1 MLDMRK
7 YLSIFFVSL
16 LIFTALMTALP
27 VGAQDTSNFDQ
38 IIEKIS
44 GNQNLNSN
52 EKEEILDR
60 AIELYYDEGVNLDE
74 ISQIL
79 DSNNGYND
87 LNNEFI
93 NLDDSNNE
101 DSQINND
108 DSKDNDFMNDS
119 DDDYQKDDENDHEN
133 DRDDENDNDHNDD
146 DDDHRDDD
154 HKDDNNKDDDHEERE
169 DD

>member
-1 MLDMRK
+1 MRK